1 MLGKQNIISE
11 QDSKIIK
18 NELEKIQR
26 DIESGNLEIDENA
39 EDINKKVISIFKS
52 QNSELESEYEE
63 KIKYFAGF
71 NYVKLKRDVA
81 GKKFVA
87 LNLEKYAEK
96 CRYIVSV
103 MRTIDNEV
111 CLYNYDI
118 KSSELPEFMK
128 ALENKTL
135 VGKLIE
141 IEKYIP
147 EDLA

>member
-1 MLGKQNIISE
+1 MS
-11 QDSKIIK
+11 
-18 NELEKIQR
+18 
-26 DIESGNLEIDENA
+26 

-52 QNSELESEYEE
+52 QNNELETEYEE

-81 GKKFVA
+81 GKKLVA
-87 LNLEKYAEK
+87 SNLESYAEK
-96 CRYIVSV
+96 CRYIISV
-103 MRTIDNEV
+103 MRTVDNEV

-118 KSSELPEFMK
+118 KSSELPLFMK

-135 VGKLIE
+135 TGKLIE